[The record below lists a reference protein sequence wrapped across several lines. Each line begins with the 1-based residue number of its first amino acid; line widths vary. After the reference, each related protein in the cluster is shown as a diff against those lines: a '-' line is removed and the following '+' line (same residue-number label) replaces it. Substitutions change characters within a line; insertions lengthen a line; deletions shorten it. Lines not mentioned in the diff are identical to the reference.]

1 MEDVPDE
8 NQHERDRIEIPGLD
22 KDRGHHQPTNP
33 VPFRVVVR
41 DQIADGAIHRCL
53 MDVGGQHAVSFL
65 RAYFIDCRST
75 ELPLPTCAN
84 KRYSPCDEHESLLL
98 AHRVPACLTVPS
110 QAYGESS

>member
-22 KDRGHHQPTNP
+22 EDRGHHQPTNP

-53 MDVGGQHAVSFL
+53 MRVRGQTVF
-65 RAYFIDCRST
+65 
-75 ELPLPTCAN
+75 PLYA
-84 KRYSPCDEHESLLL
+84 RIS
-98 AHRVPACLTVPS
+98 LTVVRRSFPS
-110 QAYGESS
+110 SLAPISALRRVASMTAVLTHEYRLVR